1 MGKHQRAFEARFCE
15 GREVQYGRG
24 SRPVWEAKG
33 SANLQQ
39 LKALADPHILHLP
52 KEIIKDLPPK
62 TRVVEHV
69 PVSSRNHQ
77 KHQIALHE
85 LARIVAATKQTR
97 SNDKNNANSNNTT
110 NTDTSGD
117 PVMGALSKLRK
128 ACSMAKV
135 DAAVSRAKQILQKEA
150 AVVIFTDFQEVAE
163 NICNQ
168 LVQGGWKG
176 KKQGGCKMTKAN

>member
-1 MGKHQRAFEARFCE
+1 LGKHQRAFEARFCE
-15 GREVQYGRG
+15 GREVQYGRNA
-24 SRPVWEAKG
+24 RPVWEAKG
-33 SANLQQ
+33 SSNLQQ

-62 TRVVEHV
+62 TRSVEHV

-97 SNDKNNANSNNTT
+97 SNNNNTG
-110 NTDTSGD
+110 TSGD

-135 DAAVSRAKQILQKEA
+135 DAAVSRAKQILQNEP
-150 AVVIFTDFQEVAE
+150 AVVIFTVFQEVAE
-163 NICNQ
+163 TICNH
-168 LVQGGWKG
+168 LVQAGWKG
-176 KKQGGCKMTKAN
+176 KTKAACRKAIGHP

>member
-1 MGKHQRAFEARFCE
+1 
-15 GREVQYGRG
+15 
-24 SRPVWEAKG
+24 
-33 SANLQQ
+33 LQQ

-69 PVSSRNHQ
+69 PVSSRSHQ
-77 KHQIALHE
+77 KHQIALHD

-97 SNDKNNANSNNTT
+97 SNNNSKANSNATTT
-110 NTDTSGD
+110 NADNSGD

-135 DAAVSRAKQILQKEA
+135 DAAVSRAKQILQNEA

-176 KKQGGCKMTKAN
+176 KTKAAYKKANAP